1 MEDDFD
7 YGAVS
12 EFDFKEALKL
22 VREECKNLDKKISLM
37 IFQQT
42 SLGANL
48 GELRP
53 MVFDLIKEQTAIIR
67 ELQDMIKTQNSVII
81 DLAEE
86 IFAMN
91 ARIEILEGAAGIEQD
106 LV

>member
-1 MEDDFD
+1 MEDDF
-7 YGAVS
+7 
-12 EFDFKEALKL
+12 EFGSVNEYEFKEALKL

-48 GELRP
+48 GELKP
-53 MVFDLIKEQTAIIR
+53 MVFDLIKEQTGIIR

-86 IFAMN
+86 IVAMN
-91 ARIEILEGAAGIEQD
+91 ARIEILEGAANTEQD
-106 LV
+106 